1 MKNKIFEPFKIK
13 DIVFLAILSAVTLCT
28 CAVMPL
34 VTSLQ
39 TVIFG
44 IAQLVTG
51 LQISVFFA
59 IGLMKIPKTGALFLM
74 SLFTGIARGVLR
86 EYSLRV
92 YSNDL
97 DGRVTFI
104 KVGISDH
111 DSMNRNLPSMATVR
125 GERNVLLFFFS
136 FVPLLTMVFR
146 FGSAIPY

>member
-1 MKNKIFEPFKIK
+1 
-13 DIVFLAILSAVTLCT
+13 
-28 CAVMPL
+28 
-34 VTSLQ
+34 
-39 TVIFG
+39 
-44 IAQLVTG
+44 
-51 LQISVFFA
+51 
-59 IGLMKIPKTGALFLM
+59 M

-146 FGSAIPY
+146 FGSAIPYKPEYISTLQQHGRPSLAGKATSTLPNLQRHQHRQLYPLLPVETATLEYYRRAFHKGIRANHD